1 MSRAKKKP
9 PCRVCTSIRVFLMCV
24 FGLII
29 IGFIDRDLISGLAKL
44 SPMFIAISFVSIF
57 AALAGLKV
65 FAEYRQ
71 LKTKSSKQD
80 RI

>member
-1 MSRAKKKP
+1 MLRTEKKP
-9 PCRVCTSIRVFLMCV
+9 PCRVCISIRIFLMCV

-29 IGFIDRDLISGLAKL
+29 IGIIDRDLISGLGKL
-44 SPMFIAISFVSIF
+44 SPMFIAVIFVTIF

-71 LKTKSSKQD
+71 LKAKTSK
-80 RI
+80 

>member
-1 MSRAKKKP
+1 MSRVEKKP
-9 PCRVCTSIRVFLMCV
+9 LCRVCMSIRVFLMCV

-29 IGFIDRDLISGLAKL
+29 IGIIDRDLISGLAKL
-44 SPMFIAISFVSIF
+44 SPMFIAVVFVSIF

-71 LKTKSSKQD
+71 LKSKSSKWA
-80 RI
+80 